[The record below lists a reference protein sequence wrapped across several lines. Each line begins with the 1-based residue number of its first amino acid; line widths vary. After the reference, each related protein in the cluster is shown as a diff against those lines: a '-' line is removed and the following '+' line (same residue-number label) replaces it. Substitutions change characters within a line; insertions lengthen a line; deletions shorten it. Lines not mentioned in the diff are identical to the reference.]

1 MIQPSND
8 RNSEGQGVD
17 RRRAASTNKQRWNT
31 PSLKVID
38 LPDATLAGASGSTD
52 GGIFS

>member
-1 MIQPSND
+1 MIQPSDD
-8 RNSEGQGVD
+8 RNGEGQGVD
-17 RRRAASTNKQRWNT
+17 RRQEASANKQRWNT

-38 LPDATLAGASGSTD
+38 LPDATLAGASGVTD